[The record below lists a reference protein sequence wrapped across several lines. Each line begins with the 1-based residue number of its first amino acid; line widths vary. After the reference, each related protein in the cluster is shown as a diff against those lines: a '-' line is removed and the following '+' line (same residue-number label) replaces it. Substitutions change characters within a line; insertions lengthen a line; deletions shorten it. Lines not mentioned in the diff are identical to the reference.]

1 MSRTM
6 EDRLSYTSDSEDD
19 VSAET
24 DTSDESPPEEDY
36 VDVDESIYND
46 LIHLAIIVKN
56 IPKDELPQRM
66 ETIKAIAKGELVL
79 KEYIEHDNSGTQL
92 FAFIM
97 TLMVILMAVI
107 IAILIET
114 KMDFFNLQKF
124 M

>member
-1 MSRTM
+1 M

-19 VSAET
+19 ASAQT

-46 LIHLAIIVKN
+46 LIHLALIVKN

-79 KEYIEHDNSGTQL
+79 KEYIEHDNSATQL